1 MARETRKKQEIE
13 MKKASHGLILA
24 LAAVLVLGSQ
34 VVIPRAL
41 HAAGQNG
48 QTDNNIQAEL
58 QNKVKKYKGVQVSV
72 KNGVV
77 DLEGT
82 VKDFAT
88 KEEIDKTAHRVKN
101 VVAVRN
107 KLQIQGAG
115 EVSDAQLQQN
125 IVKKLQYD
133 RVGYGNAFNAI
144 SVSVQNGVVT
154 LGGNALGPVAAD
166 SAVSLASHF
175 PGVQDVIDNI
185 QVDPLSPMDN
195 QTRLAVYRAV
205 YGFPSLNRYALD
217 PAQPIRITVVNGNV
231 TLNGEVNS
239 QADKNVAGIRANS
252 VPGVFKVTNDLQV
265 ANGSNEK

>member
-1 MARETRKKQEIE
+1 
-13 MKKASHGLILA
+13 MKKAFHGLTLA
-24 LAAVLVLGSQ
+24 LATVLVLGSQ
-34 VVIPRAL
+34 VLLPRASY
-41 HAAGQNG
+41 AVGQSA

-58 QNKVKKYKGVQVSV
+58 QNKFKKYKDVQVSV
-72 KNGVV
+72 KNGIV

-82 VKDFAT
+82 VKDYAT
-88 KEEIDKTAHRVKN
+88 KETIDKATHRVKN

-107 KLQIQGAG
+107 KLSVAGAG
-115 EVSDAQLQQN
+115 EVSDAQLQQA

-144 SVSVQNGVVT
+144 SVNVQNGVVT
-154 LGGNALGPVAAD
+154 LAGNALGPVAAD

-195 QTRLAVYRAV
+195 QTRFAVYRAI
-205 YGFPSLNRYALD
+205 YGYPSLNKYAID

-231 TLNGEVNS
+231 TLNGVVLNK
-239 QADKNVAGIRANS
+239 ADKDVAGIRANS
-252 VPGVFKVTNDLQV
+252 VPGVFKVTNNLQV
-265 ANGSNEK
+265 ANGSNEQ

>member
-1 MARETRKKQEIE
+1 
-13 MKKASHGLILA
+13 MKKASRGLSLA
-24 LAAVLVLGSQ
+24 LAAVLALGSQ
-34 VVIPRAL
+34 VLVPKASY
-41 HAAGQNG
+41 AVG
-48 QTDNNIQAEL
+48 QTAQSDNNIQAEL
-58 QNKVKKYKGVQVSV
+58 QNKLKKYKDVKISV
-72 KNGVV
+72 KNGIV

-88 KEEIDKTAHRVKN
+88 KEEVDKTTHRVKN

-107 KLQIQGAG
+107 KLTVAGAG
-115 EVSDAQLQQN
+115 EVSDAQLQQA

-144 SVSVQNGVVT
+144 SVNVQNGVVT
-154 LGGNALGPVAAD
+154 LAGNALGPVAAD

-205 YGFPSLNRYALD
+205 YGFPSLNKYAID

-231 TLNGEVNS
+231 TLNGVVNS
-239 QADKNVAGIRANS
+239 QADKNVAGIRANG
-252 VPGVFKVTNDLQV
+252 VPGVFKVTNNLQV
-265 ANGSNEK
+265 ANGSIEQ

>member
-1 MARETRKKQEIE
+1 
-13 MKKASHGLILA
+13 MKKVSHGLTLA

-34 VVIPRAL
+34 VLLPRVSY
-41 HAAGQNG
+41 AAGQNA
-48 QTDNNIQAEL
+48 QTDNNIQAEV
-58 QNKVKKYKGVQVSV
+58 QNQLKKFQGVQVSV
-72 KNGVV
+72 KNGIV

-82 VKDFAT
+82 VKDYAT
-88 KEEIDKTAHRVKN
+88 KEQVDKKVHRIKN

-107 KLQIQGAG
+107 KLTVAGAG
-115 EVSDAQLQQN
+115 EVSDAQLQQA

-144 SVSVQNGVVT
+144 SVNVQNGVVT
-154 LGGNALGPVAAD
+154 LSGHALGPVAAD
-166 SAVSLASHF
+166 SAVSLVSHF

-185 QVDPLSPMDN
+185 QVDPLSPMDD
-195 QTRLAVYRAV
+195 RIRFAVYRAV
-205 YGFPSLNRYALD
+205 YGYPSLNKYAID

-231 TLNGEVNS
+231 TLNGVVLS
-239 QADKNVAGIRANS
+239 QADKNIAGIRANS

>member
-1 MARETRKKQEIE
+1 
-13 MKKASHGLILA
+13 MKKASHGLTLA

-34 VVIPRAL
+34 VLLPRASY
-41 HAAGQNG
+41 AAGQSA
-48 QTDNNIQAEL
+48 QTDNNIQAEV
-58 QNKVKKYKGVQVSV
+58 QNQLKKIPGVQVSV

-82 VKDFAT
+82 VKDYAT
-88 KEEIDKTAHRVKN
+88 KEEVDKKVHRIKN

-107 KLQIQGAG
+107 KLQVAGAG
-115 EVSDAQLQQN
+115 EVSDAQLQQA

-144 SVSVQNGVVT
+144 SVNVQNGVVT
-154 LGGNALGPVAAD
+154 LGGHAYGPVAAD

-185 QVDPLSPMDN
+185 SVDPVSPMDD
-195 QTRLAVYRAV
+195 RLRMQVYRAV
-205 YGFPSLNRYALD
+205 YGFPSLNKYAID

-231 TLNGEVNS
+231 QLDGVVLS

-252 VPGVFKVTNDLQV
+252 VPGVFKVINNLQV
-265 ANGSNEK
+265 ANSSNEK